1 MGAVSNIQAV
11 VDYRTMRA
19 VEQQLEL
26 MRAQAGQAPARPRPR
41 LAVFFD
47 RLLGIR

>member
-1 MGAVSNIQAV
+1 MGAISNMQSV

-26 MRAQAGQAPARPRPR
+26 MRVQAGQEPARPRPR
-41 LAVFFD
+41 LARFFD